1 MDVLEEG
8 GGRLERLWGET
19 PAAQTMEWGE
29 EKTGRAARHPQDAQ
43 SSSRTRVGLGYGTKN
58 RAGLAVV
65 RVWGRRRHDGGP
77 VVVGDR
83 GVKGPMMGADGAGW
97 RESEGGLDA
106 GTWDDRVLPDGAR

>member
-1 MDVLEEG
+1 M
-8 GGRLERLWGET
+8 ER
-19 PAAQTMEWGE
+19 GE
-29 EKTGRAARHPQDAQ
+29 EKTGGAAGHPQDAQ

-58 RAGLAVV
+58 GAGLAVR

-77 VVVGDR
+77 AVVGDL
-83 GVKGPMMGADGAGW
+83 GVKGPMMGADGAEW